1 MKQIIFVLGPTG
13 VGKSDFATELA
24 LQTQSV
30 IVNCDS
36 QQVYQ
41 DLDVGTAK
49 PSSEQMSLVPHF
61 FYSFVPAGIQ
71 YTAGEYRKDV
81 LGFLDERN
89 DLARFVFVGGSGFYA
104 QSLETEMYSIG
115 KANEEVRNQLM
126 ADFAKVGLEGLF
138 QELLR
143 NDPVY
148 AEKIGPRDRYRLLR
162 SVEIVRATGKTPTQ
176 LFAESGK
183 GSNPLLE
190 RGFKI
195 KKIALYMD
203 KEALRVRIQKRTQIM
218 LEKGLIEETHS
229 LLNRGLGDW
238 RPLNSIGYKEVRDW
252 LAGQLKREDLVDKIV
267 TSTMQLCKRQTTW
280 LKRDP
285 EIEWVNAGN
294 FLDRSEQVLSY

>member
-1 MKQIIFVLGPTG
+1 MRQIIFVLGPTG

-24 LQTQSV
+24 LQTRSV

-41 DLDVGTAK
+41 DLDIGTAK

-61 FYSFVPAGIQ
+61 FYNFVPAGVQ
-71 YTAGEYRKDV
+71 YTAGEYRRDV
-81 LGFLDERN
+81 LNFLDERT
-89 DLARFVFVGGSGFYA
+89 DLKNFIFVGGSGFYA

-115 KANEEVRNQLM
+115 KANESVRQQIM
-126 ADFAKVGLEGLF
+126 DDFAKLGLEGLF
-138 QELLR
+138 QELAQ

-162 SVEIVRATGKTPTQ
+162 SVEIVRATGKTPSQ

-190 RGFKI
+190 RGFKTR
-195 KKIALYMD
+195 KIALYMD
-203 KEALRVRIQKRTQIM
+203 KEVLRARLQKRTENM
-218 LEKGLIEETHS
+218 LACGLIEETHA

-252 LAGQLKREDLVDKIV
+252 LAGQLKRENLVDKIV
-267 TSTMQLCKRQTTW
+267 TSTMQLCKRQMTW

-294 FLDRSEQVLSY
+294 FLDRSEQVLPY